1 MDRKLQHLFG
11 GFFPFHKHF
20 YMKQQWELR
29 SASALYRVNYLS
41 SKRNNIAC
49 RALKRSRLLDRFG
62 LNVTTPPDCANVV
75 VGIFNGFNK
84 VHITIL

>member
-20 YMKQQWELR
+20 YMKQQ
-29 SASALYRVNYLS
+29 SLYRVNYLS

-62 LNVTTPPDCANVV
+62 LNVTTPPDCAYNV
-75 VGIFNGFNK
+75 GEIFYGLLIRSYACDK
-84 VHITIL
+84 YT